1 MEGFKKIAIDCLAGK
16 LSGTFILRN
25 GLHISSKN
33 FTRNDGSS
41 SQEDEYPYAIYYKNE
56 QYTYTTHGH
65 IYSCRTFKN
74 SDYDIVN
81 FIPDKNIKQENNQIK
96 INIPAGMEAVQE
108 IVDGEI
114 RIKFVKKEKK
124 LTYNDIFKI
133 LVYANEEI
141 QGCSGNKYSKSFYKK
156 VEIIRKLTNIRNY
169 LGKPESGKMG
179 YCIVNN
185 SDGKI
190 TVTGVHETNPN
201 VVVFRTF
208 EHAKEAI
215 NLIGDNELKYLFEI
229 W

>member
-1 MEGFKKIAIDCLAGK
+1 MEGFKKIAVDCLAGK

-25 GLHISSKN
+25 GIHISSKD
-33 FTRNDGSS
+33 FTRNDGYG

-114 RIKFVKKEKK
+114 RIKFVEKK
-124 LTYNDIFKI
+124 LTYNDIFKN
-133 LVYANEEI
+133 LVYINEEI
-141 QGCSGNKYSKSFYKK
+141 QGCSSNNNSKSFYKK
-156 VEIIRKLTNIRNY
+156 AEVIRTLTNIRNY
-169 LGKPESGKMG
+169 FGKPESGKIG
-179 YCIVNN
+179 YCIVKN
-185 SDGKI
+185 SDDKI

-215 NLIGDNELKYLFEI
+215 NLIGDDKLKYLFEI

>member
-1 MEGFKKIAIDCLAGK
+1 MKDFKQIAEDCLSGK
-16 LSGTFILRN
+16 LSGVFILR
-25 GLHISSKN
+25 
-33 FTRNDGSS
+33 DGSKVNS
-41 SQEDEYPYAIYYKNE
+41 NHLKKLNPSKHLICS
-56 QYTYTTHGH
+56 
-65 IYSCRTFKN
+65 YSLGECWI
-74 SDYDIVN
+74 SDDGNAYGKTGYLHEVSIIN
-81 FIPDKNIKQENNQIK
+81 FIPDNIQDKNIKQENNQIK
-96 INIPAGMEAVQE
+96 INIPEGMEVVQE

-114 RIKFVKKEKK
+114 RIKFVEKK

-156 VEIIRKLTNIRNY
+156 VEVIRKLTNIRNY

-179 YCIVNN
+179 YCIIKNG
-185 SDGKI
+185 DGKI
-190 TVTGVHETNPN
+190 TITNVNETNPN